1 MSVRESNALSVTAR
15 APMSTALRVTS
26 HEPPL
31 RDVAT
36 ARRVEAFGGID
47 VVEATYVRHSF
58 PPHFHQT
65 FAIGVMTDG
74 TCALACRGSTFI
86 VRQGHVVAI
95 APGEVHTGQQIRDGG
110 WSYRVMYPSRDIV
123 AAAFADHCDAERA
136 LEFHSPVFDDPLL
149 AALLGNVCVTLERSD
164 CPLEQES
171 ALLQGL
177 TPLVERHS
185 VHATSRPPRRHVPGT
200 IAARDYLHAHCTEP
214 VTLTRLAQVAGL
226 SCFYFIRVFRA
237 AFGVTPHA
245 YLAMLRL
252 ERARQ
257 LLRTSSPIAQVAAA
271 VGFSDQS
278 HLTRFFRR
286 VYGMT
291 PGVYAKAVRPVSS

>member
-1 MSVRESNALSVTAR
+1 MTVRESNALPAN
-15 APMSTALRVTS
+15 APLPAPAALRVR
-26 HEPPL
+26 PL
-31 RDVAT
+31 QSGVRDVVS
-36 ARRVEAFGGID
+36 ARRVEAFGGVD
-47 VVEATYVRHSF
+47 VVQATYVRHSF
-58 PPHFHQT
+58 QPHFHQT
-65 FAIGVMTDG
+65 FAVGVMTGG

-95 APGEVHTGQQIRDGG
+95 APGEVHTGQQVGEGG
-110 WSYRVMYPSRDIV
+110 WSYRVLYPSHDILAAALPDHHV
-123 AAAFADHCDAERA
+123 AARPVEFRA
-136 LEFHSPVFDDPLL
+136 PVFDDPLL
-149 AALLGNVCVTLERSD
+149 AALLGKVFITLEKSD

-171 ALLQGL
+171 ALLEVL
-177 TPLVERHS
+177 TPLVQRHS
-185 VHATSRPPRRHVPGT
+185 VHVTNGSPRRHLPGT

-214 VTLTRLAQVAGL
+214 VTLTTLARVAGL
-226 SCFYFIRVFRA
+226 SCFYFIRVFRT

-257 LLRTSSPIAQVAAA
+257 LLRTSSSIAQVAAA

-291 PGVYAKAVRPVSS
+291 PGVYAKAVRPLSP